1 MKQLD
6 NPNPR
11 NLNRDTAP
19 LQQKIWKTSPCDILF
34 KSWICFCTNFEFNGF
49 NTHQLFQNWLLMVHL
64 LSADLGSGVPVPLPK
79 CLKWWVVG
87 FSLVVSMLKVG
98 VHFAVQPSNFVNL
111 QVRREKIKEYPNQI
125 AMGVTSLT
133 CSLPCIASKT
143 LCEHLPMR
151 RLNSPR
157 SLWRPFG
164 TWRHNPRWSPDIQLA
179 SSQHS

>member
-98 VHFAVQPSNFVNL
+98 VHFAVQPSSFVNL
-111 QVRREKIKEYPNQI
+111 QVRHENGGISKSDSNRSDLPYLLSSMHCIQDFVRASADE
-125 AMGVTSLT
+125 TSEFSTQSMKAVWHLT
-133 CSLPCIASKT
+133 PQPPVI
-143 LCEHLPMR
+143 
-151 RLNSPR
+151 PR
-157 SLWRPFG
+157 HPAR
-164 TWRHNPRWSPDIQLA
+164 Q
-179 SSQHS
+179 